1 VLNPQSR
8 YPHSAIVWGLL
19 MRNRLSS
26 FILMGALGLS
36 ALIFTASTEA
46 QKRRAQVC
54 GDPTVRCIGTG
65 EFQPYDLPFRLP
77 PKAVIYETELFYA
90 IILQSNNAKTN
101 CEAHVS
107 EDERLE
113 AQSLF
118 PHNKV
123 FADRCPEPGTLFYSN
138 TNTDYRFMAVY
149 AGRTRAEAQAMLS
162 RVKATGKY
170 KSANLRRMYV
180 GFNGT

>member
-1 VLNPQSR
+1 
-8 YPHSAIVWGLL
+8 

-26 FILMGALGLS
+26 FILTGALIMF
-36 ALIFTASTEA
+36 ALIFTASADA
-46 QKRRAQVC
+46 QKRRAEVC
-54 GDPTVRCIGTG
+54 GDPTVRCLGTN

-149 AGRTRAEAQAMLS
+149 AGRTRAEAQAMLA

-170 KSANLRRMYV
+170 PSANLRRIYV